1 MVSSSAC
8 DRCSAKSPR
17 FPYDQSVR
25 RPERIFR
32 RTESGSWLEATAIS
46 LANANKCSDSELSL
60 ATANKIQRMRKRTAN
75 RIQRQRILKFSDSEL
90 SLSLATMK
98 GVWKTRIANSSE
110 QRTANIPEQ
119 RIANSAKNDVEVV
132 NSQDLGEPTL
142 RDRRRLYSQQGRE
155 NPKVNNGGQ
164 HKLFLISSFNKFC
177 NRSNTRRRRKS

>member
-8 DRCSAKSPR
+8 DKCSAKSPR

-32 RTESGSWLEATAIS
+32 RTESGRWLQATAIS

-98 GVWKTRIANSSE
+98 GVWKTQIANSSE
-110 QRTANIPEQ
+110 QQTANIHEQ
-119 RIANSAKNDVEVV
+119 RIAKVRKMSLKQSILKTWENLPCEIEGDSTRSRV
-132 NSQDLGEPTL
+132 
-142 RDRRRLYSQQGRE
+142 GRTQ
-155 NPKVNNGGQ
+155 K
-164 HKLFLISSFNKFC
+164 
-177 NRSNTRRRRKS
+177 